1 MISGDSDGVADEA
14 AMGWL
19 VRMRGE
25 DRDQLRGD
33 FEAWL
38 EASPRNRAAYER
50 AERLLGQSAILK
62 GSARYGEN
70 RARAP
75 LRLAAD
81 ASRSPG
87 ARRWL
92 VAGAMAAAA
101 AMLFVAFNAGGA
113 TLSGPHGNNPMAAWA
128 AEPLVT
134 RHGEI
139 RRLHLDDGSVATL
152 DTDTRL
158 EVAMTS
164 EARLVR
170 LVRGRARLQIAG
182 DARPFRI
189 EAGKGVV
196 TASEAMLDIERAS
209 DGTVAVTL
217 ASGAAGIEP
226 AAGRWNAAG
235 PLQLVASQSIAYRAD
250 DQALAIERQ
259 AASSAMTDWPSGW
272 AEYRVVRVDQLVAQ
286 ANRYAAV
293 PIVIADPR
301 IAGLEVS
308 GRFRISETE
317 SFVDRLSRL
326 LGLQAE
332 RRPDSIR
339 LRSR

>member
-1 MISGDSDGVADEA
+1 MISGDSDGAADEA

-25 DRDQLRGD
+25 DRDRLRGD

-38 EASPRNRAAYER
+38 EASPGNRAAYER
-50 AERLLGQSAILK
+50 AERLLEESAILK

-70 RARAP
+70 RARGP
-75 LRLAAD
+75 LPPAAD
-81 ASRSPG
+81 VSHSPG

-92 VAGAMAAAA
+92 MAGAMAAAA

-113 TLSGPHGNNPMAAWA
+113 TLSGPYGNNPMAAWA

-139 RRLHLDDGSVATL
+139 RRFHLDDGSVATL

-158 EVAMTS
+158 EVAMTP

-170 LVRGRARLQIAG
+170 LVKGRARLQIAR

-196 TASEAMLDIERAS
+196 TASEASLDIEAS

-226 AAGRWNAAG
+226 ATERWNAEG
-235 PLQLVASQSIAYRAD
+235 RRQLVASQPIAYRAD
-250 DQALAIERQ
+250 DQALIIERQ
-259 AASSAMTDWPSGW
+259 ATLKALADWPSGW
-272 AEYRVVRVDQLVAQ
+272 AEYRVVRLDQLVAQ

-317 SFVDRLSRL
+317 SFIDRLSRL